1 MKLETKYHGIL
12 NYEEDDIITF
22 AKGLPGLQDLKKFI
36 LVDFE
41 ENPIFK
47 ILHSVEDEEVGLV
60 VVSPFDFINEYEFEL
75 KDSIVERLAIKD
87 SNEIL
92 VLNTVTLSSKVE
104 NITTNLKAPIVI
116 NRKSKLGE
124 QIIIDNE
131 KYMIK
136 HPLLRSE

>member
-12 NYEEDDIITF
+12 NYEEEDIITF

-60 VVSPFDFINEYEFEL
+60 TVSPFDFINEYEFEL

-104 NITTNLKAPIVI
+104 NITTNLKAPIII
-116 NRKSKLGE
+116 NTKAKLGE

>member
-60 VVSPFDFINEYEFEL
+60 TVSPFDFINEYEFEL
-75 KDSIVERLAIKD
+75 KDSIVERLTIKD

-104 NITTNLKAPIVI
+104 NITTNLKAPIII
-116 NRKSKLGE
+116 NTKSKLGE